1 MSVQYQLDQFITE
14 GWTFEISGFSVL
26 LVSECKA
33 FRMKFYPLDDNG
45 HVLNWC
51 NREAD
56 DRSKNGLITAKWL
69 HQALTRAID
78 NATN

>member
-26 LVSECKA
+26 LVSECRA

-45 HVLNWC
+45 HVLNS
-51 NREAD
+51 ED
-56 DRSKNGLITAKWL
+56 EDRSKNGLITAKWL
-69 HQALTRAID
+69 HHALTRAID